1 MARWQQGETLELE
14 ITDLSGSGDG
24 VGRWDNRVVFVPD
37 TVPGDRIQAR
47 LVFTKPSFGRGKLL
61 EVLSPGGD
69 RVRPACIV
77 ADKCGGCQWQ
87 PVAYAAQLAAKER
100 QITDA
105 LQRIGGFTAIPM
117 DAILAAESPLSYRN
131 KVTYPLGLSAEGQ
144 VKAGYYRK
152 GTHQII
158 NLNQC
163 PVQDEHFNPLLAEVK
178 HDIQT
183 QGWSIYDETTHNGQL
198 RHLVFR
204 VGRRTGELLLTLVSN
219 TWDLPGIED
228 LAAQWK
234 ERYPELVGVCV
245 NRNQAQGN
253 TIFGPETRYV
263 VGQPYLT
270 ERFAGLEFHIY
281 PTTFFQVYT
290 EQAERLLRCVL
301 DHLNLQGKETVV
313 DAYCGVGT
321 LTLPLARR
329 AGYCLGLEV
338 QAEAVDVARENA
350 QLNAIENIRFQVGTV
365 ATLLPTVTEV
375 LGGDRPDIVVL
386 DPPRK
391 GCEGG
396 VLDALL
402 TLKPPHIVYMSC
414 NPATLA
420 RDLKQLCA
428 GGYRLER
435 LQPADFFPQ
444 TSHVE
449 CVAFLV
455 A

>member
-37 TVPGDRIQAR
+37 TVPGDLIQAR

-61 EVLSPGGD
+61 EVLTPGGD
-69 RVRPACIV
+69 RVRPPCIV

-87 PVAYAAQLAAKER
+87 PVAYATQLAAKER

-117 DAILAAESPLSYRN
+117 DAILAAESPLGYRN

>member
-61 EVLSPGGD
+61 EVLTPGGD

-183 QGWSIYDETTHNGQL
+183 QGWSIYDETTHNGQM

-204 VGRRTGELLLTLVSN
+204 IGRRTGELLLTLVSN

-329 AGYCLGLEV
+329 ASYCLGLEV

>member
-204 VGRRTGELLLTLVSN
+204 IGRRTGELLLTLVSN

>member
-61 EVLSPGGD
+61 EVLTPGGD
-69 RVRPACIV
+69 RVRPPCIV

-87 PVAYAAQLAAKER
+87 PVAYATQLAAKER

-117 DAILAAESPLSYRN
+117 DAILAAESPLGYRN

-183 QGWSIYDETTHNGQL
+183 QGWSIYDETTHNGQM

-204 VGRRTGELLLTLVSN
+204 IGRRTGELLLTLVSN

>member
-61 EVLSPGGD
+61 EVLTPGGD
-69 RVRPACIV
+69 RVRPPCIV

-87 PVAYAAQLAAKER
+87 PVAYATQLAAKER

-117 DAILAAESPLSYRN
+117 DAILAAESPLGYRN

-178 HDIQT
+178 QDIQT
-183 QGWSIYDETTHNGQL
+183 QGWSIYDETTHNGQM

-204 VGRRTGELLLTLVSN
+204 IGRRTGELLLTLVSN

-402 TLKPPHIVYMSC
+402 TLNPPHIVYMSC

>member
-61 EVLSPGGD
+61 EVLTPGGD

-178 HDIQT
+178 QDIQT
-183 QGWSIYDETTHNGQL
+183 QGWSIYDETTHNGQM

-204 VGRRTGELLLTLVSN
+204 IGRRTGELLLTLVSN

>member
-1 MARWQQGETLELE
+1 
-14 ITDLSGSGDG
+14 
-24 VGRWDNRVVFVPD
+24 
-37 TVPGDRIQAR
+37 
-47 LVFTKPSFGRGKLL
+47 
-61 EVLSPGGD
+61 
-69 RVRPACIV
+69 
-77 ADKCGGCQWQ
+77 
-87 PVAYAAQLAAKER
+87 
-100 QITDA
+100 
-105 LQRIGGFTAIPM
+105 M

-204 VGRRTGELLLTLVSN
+204 IGRRTGELLLTLVSN

>member
-14 ITDLSGSGDG
+14 ITDLNGSGDG

-105 LQRIGGFTAIPM
+105 LQRIGGFTNIPV
-117 DAILAAESPLSYRN
+117 DAILAAESPLGYRN
-131 KVTYPLGLSAEGQ
+131 KVTYPLGLSTEGQ

-178 HDIQT
+178 QDIQA
-183 QGWSIYDETTHNGQL
+183 QGWSIYDATTHNGQL

-234 ERYPELVGVCV
+234 ERYPKLVGVCV

-263 VGQPYLT
+263 VGQPYLK

-301 DHLNLQGKETVV
+301 DHLNLQGKKTVV

-338 QAEAVDVARENA
+338 QGEAVDVARENA
-350 QLNAIENIRFQVGTV
+350 QLNAIDNIRFQVGTV

-375 LGGDRPDIVVL
+375 LGGNRPDIVVL

-391 GCEGG
+391 GCESG

-402 TLKPPHIVYMSC
+402 TLKPPHLVYMSC

-428 GGYRLER
+428 GGYRLDR

>member
-61 EVLSPGGD
+61 EVLTPGGD

-117 DAILAAESPLSYRN
+117 DAILAAESPLGYRN

-183 QGWSIYDETTHNGQL
+183 QGWSIYDETTHNGQM

-204 VGRRTGELLLTLVSN
+204 IGRRTGELLLTLVSN

>member
-61 EVLSPGGD
+61 EVLTPGGD

-117 DAILAAESPLSYRN
+117 DAILAAESPLNYRN

-178 HDIQT
+178 QDIQT
-183 QGWSIYDETTHNGQL
+183 QGWSIYDETTHNGQM

-204 VGRRTGELLLTLVSN
+204 IGRRTGELLLTLVSN

-301 DHLNLQGKETVV
+301 DHLNLQGKKTVV

>member
-61 EVLSPGGD
+61 EVLTPGGD

-87 PVAYAAQLAAKER
+87 PVAYAAQLAAKEQ

-105 LQRIGGFTAIPM
+105 LRRIGGFTDIPM
-117 DAILAAESPLSYRN
+117 DAILAADSPLGYRN

-152 GTHQII
+152 GTHQIV

-163 PVQDEHFNPLLAEVK
+163 PVQDERLNPLLAEVK

-183 QGWSIYDETTHNGQL
+183 QGWSIYDETTHNGQM

-219 TWDLPGIED
+219 TWDLPGVED

-290 EQAERLLRCVL
+290 EQAERLLRCIL

-329 AGYCLGLEV
+329 AGYCLGLEM

-350 QLNAIENIRFQVGTV
+350 QINAIENVRFQIGTV
-365 ATLLPTVTEV
+365 ATLLPKVTEV
-375 LGGDRPDIVVL
+375 LGGDRPDVVVL

-402 TLKPPHIVYMSC
+402 ALKPPHIAYMSC
-414 NPATLA
+414 DPATLA

>member
-61 EVLSPGGD
+61 EVLTPGGD

-204 VGRRTGELLLTLVSN
+204 IGRRTGELLLTLVSN

>member
-37 TVPGDRIQAR
+37 TVPGDLIQAR

-61 EVLSPGGD
+61 EVLTPRGD
-69 RVRPACIV
+69 RVRPPCIV

-87 PVAYAAQLAAKER
+87 PVAYATQLAAKER

-117 DAILAAESPLSYRN
+117 DAILAAESPLGYRN

>member
-61 EVLSPGGD
+61 EVLTPGGD

-117 DAILAAESPLSYRN
+117 DAILAAESPLNYRN

-178 HDIQT
+178 QDIQT
-183 QGWSIYDETTHNGQL
+183 QGWSIYDETTHNGQM

-204 VGRRTGELLLTLVSN
+204 IGRRTGELLLTLVSN

>member
-61 EVLSPGGD
+61 EVLTPGGD

-117 DAILAAESPLSYRN
+117 DAILAAESPLNYRN

-183 QGWSIYDETTHNGQL
+183 QGWSIYDETTHNGQM

-204 VGRRTGELLLTLVSN
+204 IGRRTGELLLTLVSN

>member
-61 EVLSPGGD
+61 EVLTPGGD

-117 DAILAAESPLSYRN
+117 DAILAAESPLGYRN

-204 VGRRTGELLLTLVSN
+204 IGRRTGELLLTLVSN

-329 AGYCLGLEV
+329 TGYCLGLEV

>member
-61 EVLSPGGD
+61 EVLTPGGD

-117 DAILAAESPLSYRN
+117 DAILAAESPLGYRN

-204 VGRRTGELLLTLVSN
+204 IGRRTGELLLTLVSN

>member
-61 EVLSPGGD
+61 EVLTPGGD

-183 QGWSIYDETTHNGQL
+183 QGWSIYDETTHNGQM

-204 VGRRTGELLLTLVSN
+204 IGRRTGELLLTLVSN

>member
-61 EVLSPGGD
+61 EVLTPGGD

-117 DAILAAESPLSYRN
+117 DAILAAESPLGYRN

-178 HDIQT
+178 QDIQT
-183 QGWSIYDETTHNGQL
+183 QGWSIYDETTHNGQM

-204 VGRRTGELLLTLVSN
+204 IGRRTGELLLTLVSN

>member
-61 EVLSPGGD
+61 EVLTPGGD

-117 DAILAAESPLSYRN
+117 DAILAAESPLNYRN

-178 HDIQT
+178 QDIQT
-183 QGWSIYDETTHNGQL
+183 QGWSIYDETTHNGQM

-204 VGRRTGELLLTLVSN
+204 IGRRTGELLLTLVSN
-219 TWDLPGIED
+219 TWDLPEIED

>member
-61 EVLSPGGD
+61 EVLTPGGN
-69 RVRPACIV
+69 RVRPPCIV

-87 PVAYAAQLAAKER
+87 PVAYATQLAAKER

-117 DAILAAESPLSYRN
+117 DAILAAESPLGYRN

-178 HDIQT
+178 QDIQT
-183 QGWSIYDETTHNGQL
+183 QGWSIYDETTHNGQM

-204 VGRRTGELLLTLVSN
+204 IGRRTGELLLTLVSN